1 MHTSLPTYCIIGQP
15 LGHSLSPAFH
25 KEAFARLRFEGDFAP
40 CPLDAD
46 KVPDF
51 IQAVRAG
58 TFKGSCVTIPHK
70 ELMLSFVDAITPRA
84 KSVGA
89 VNTLYMEGATLW
101 GDNTD
106 VQGFLHPLLGRK
118 VPTRAL
124 ILGAGGAARAVIVAL
139 KQLRSEGMQ
148 KIFISTRDLA
158 KAQALS
164 QEFNLTPVIWEKRT
178 TIKAPWVINTTPL
191 GMKGDL
197 STESPYPAKAFEQN
211 KERDSLAYD
220 IVYNPLETRFL
231 REAKA
236 AGWQVQDGLDMF
248 VGQALEQEKIW
259 LGQSAEFAPMR
270 AFAEKML
277 CQST

>member
-1 MHTSLPTYCIIGQP
+1 MHTTLPTYCIIGQP
-15 LGHSLSPAFH
+15 LAHSLSPSFH
-25 KEAFARLRFEGDFAP
+25 KEAFSRLHFAADFTSR
-40 CPLDAD
+40 PLDAE
-46 KVPDF
+46 KIPEF
-51 IQAVRAG
+51 IQEVRNG

-70 ELMLSFVDAITPRA
+70 ELVLSLVDEITPRA

-89 VNTLYMEGATLW
+89 VNTLYMHGSTLW

-106 VQGFLHPLLGRK
+106 VLGFLHPLRARK

-139 KQLRSEGMQ
+139 KQLRSAGMQ

-158 KAQALS
+158 KAEALS
-164 QEFNLTPVIWEKRT
+164 AEFNLTPVIWEKRT
-178 TIKAPWVINTTPL
+178 SIKSPWVINTTPL
-191 GMKGDL
+191 GMHGDL
-197 STESPYPAKAFEQN
+197 EGESPYPAKAFELN

-248 VGQALEQEKIW
+248 VGQALEQENIW
-259 LGQSAEFAPMR
+259 LGKSAEFASMR
-270 AFAEKML
+270 RFVEGL
-277 CQST
+277 L